1 MMLNDRDNLCIYL
14 DLENISKTKNINISK
29 IMKDIIT
36 KYDTKEKNNEPV
48 FVYKIACGNTESI
61 SKYREQL
68 KNLNFEIKEAPHIAK
83 KKNRSDLIISL
94 DAFEK
99 LYLDKPTINEFIFV
113 TNDSDFSVIMDI
125 LRRYG
130 KKLVLITSKDD
141 SDREI
146 FNNSSDDILIID
158 NYCDNP
164 DEDGKSKTSVEKKE
178 VKKSGAAKHES
189 TAINEDDTAVNKL
202 LKILKA
208 LDQDKHYTLANVASK
223 FKVNNK
229 SFDISKTKFKKFG
242 KLAEY
247 MQEKGIIKI
256 ENINNDKIITIIN
269 LELAAK

>member
-1 MMLNDRDNLCIYL
+1 MMLNERDNLCIYF

-36 KYDTKEKNNEPV
+36 KYDTKEEDDEPV

-68 KNLNFEIKEAPHIAK
+68 KNLNFEIKEAPHIVK

-99 LYLDKPTINEFIFV
+99 LYLDKPSINEFIFV

-130 KKLVLITSKDD
+130 KKVVLITTKED

-164 DEDGKSKTSVEKKE
+164 DEDSRIKTSKEKKE
-178 VKKSGAAKHES
+178 VKKISQVL
-189 TAINEDDTAVNKL
+189 NEDEIAVNKL

-247 MQEKGIIKI
+247 LQEKGIIKI
-256 ENINNDKIITIIN
+256 ENINNDKIILIVN
-269 LELAAK
+269 LELNTK

>member
-1 MMLNDRDNLCIYL
+1 MTFNERDNLCIYF
-14 DLENISKTKNINISK
+14 DLENISKIKNINISK
-29 IMKDIIT
+29 IMKDLIT
-36 KYDTKEKNNEPV
+36 KYDTKEENDEPV
-48 FVYKIACGNTESI
+48 FAYKIACGNTESI
-61 SKYREQL
+61 SRYREQL
-68 KNLNFEIKEAPHIAK
+68 RNLNFEIKEAPHIVK

-99 LYLDKPTINEFIFV
+99 LYLDKPAINEFIFV

-130 KKLVLITSKDD
+130 KKVVLITSKDD

-158 NYCDNP
+158 NYCDTP
-164 DEDGKSKTSVEKKE
+164 DEDNKVKNAVEKKE
-178 VKKSGAAKHES
+178 VKKTAAALS
-189 TAINEDDTAVNKL
+189 EDDTAVNKL
-202 LKILKA
+202 IKILKA
-208 LDQDKHYTLANVASK
+208 LDQDKQYTLANVASK

-242 KLAEY
+242 KLAEFL
-247 MQEKGIIKI
+247 QEKGIIKI

-269 LELAAK
+269 LELSSK